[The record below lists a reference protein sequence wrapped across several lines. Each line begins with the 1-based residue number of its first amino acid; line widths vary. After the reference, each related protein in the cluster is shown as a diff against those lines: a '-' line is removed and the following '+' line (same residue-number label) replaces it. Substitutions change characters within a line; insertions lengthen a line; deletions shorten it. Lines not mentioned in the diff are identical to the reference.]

1 LLVVT
6 SADDAIERFLLTHNE
21 NCLKYV
27 AVDELR
33 RIIPKLFMY
42 THDHGAA
49 SCRKGLTLLLWAYWP
64 VLDGEIRA
72 CLASFFW

>member
-1 LLVVT
+1 MVT

-49 SCRKGLTLLLWAYWP
+49 SCRKGLTLLL
-64 VLDGEIRA
+64 
-72 CLASFFW
+72 